1 MVILMLDNLHCKMS
15 FEGERFAR
23 LESLQRSEKRDS
35 VIEKIAQIIKLYS
48 YGAIVDGEPIR
59 YAPNKEKNP
68 ITPVNLIIIEYISIA
83 VIFSFSLTEFI
94 TLPCIAGTI
103 NALVIPVIPEAK
115 YASNKKFWF

>member
-1 MVILMLDNLHCKMS
+1 MN
-15 FEGERFAR
+15 
-23 LESLQRSEKRDS
+23 SEDFSNKFIDPIKPKKPDRR
-35 VIEKIAQIIKLYS
+35 IACSI
-48 YGAIVDGEPIR
+48 
-59 YAPNKEKNP
+59 PNKIENAPPSKDP